1 VGRSGRLCPP
11 DAMVARILGI
21 ILPVFVVILVGYFYA
36 RRVHPDMSQVNRLS
50 MVILGPALIFSALA
64 SKDFDIAANLSL
76 MAGSVGV
83 VLGSG
88 LLAWPVARLA
98 KVDYRTLVPTA
109 MFNNCG
115 NMGLPLAVLAFGQAG
130 FSAMVAL
137 FTISNLLQFT
147 LGIRIIDHHAKF
159 WHFLRSPMVWA
170 TALGFAFALTHPPM
184 PEWAYT
190 GIRMVG
196 DAMIPVML
204 ISLGVRLYEVRWDD
218 WRIGVIGGIA
228 CPVTGLVMALVL
240 APVLGLSETQRGL
253 LVLFGALPPAVLNF
267 MVAEQLR
274 HEPGK
279 VASIVLI
286 GNVMS
291 VIFVPVGLALA
302 IQ

>member
-1 VGRSGRLCPP
+1 VI
-11 DAMVARILGI
+11 ARILGI

-36 RRVHPDMSQVNRLS
+36 RRFRPDMSQVNHLS
-50 MVILGPALIFSALA
+50 MLILGPALIFSALA
-64 SKDFDIAANLSL
+64 SKEFDLGANVWLI
-76 MAGSVGV
+76 AGSIGV
-83 VLGSG
+83 VVGSG
-88 LLAWPVARLA
+88 LLAWPVSRFM

-147 LGIRIIDHHAKF
+147 VGIRIIDHHAKL
-159 WHFLRSPMVWA
+159 WQFLRNPMVWA
-170 TALGFAFALTHPPM
+170 TALGFAFAITHPPM
-184 PEWAYT
+184 PEWAYF
-190 GIRMVG
+190 GIKMVG
-196 DAMIPVML
+196 DALIPVML
-204 ISLGVRLYEVRWDD
+204 ISLGVRLFEVRWDD
-218 WRIGVIGGIA
+218 WHIGVIGGIL
-228 CPVTGLVMALVL
+228 CPVTGIAMALIL

-253 LVLFGALPPAVLNF
+253 LILFGSLPPAVLNF
-267 MVAEQLR
+267 MVAEQMR
-274 HEPGK
+274 QEPAK

-302 IQ
+302 IE